1 MSLKDNWDDLI
12 DGESEVVVKPIND
25 IAHAVIEAEGN
36 IQDIKNNYRQTVANA
51 LKGSASGEA
60 VVLEGV
66 SPIEHSLGVK
76 VSSKNLLDFKNIT
89 IAYNPASGIT
99 YNKSDTAIEINN
111 DGNTYNGSVTFNV
124 PMTDDM
130 WGKTLTLSYKHE
142 AAGMRIAQISLF
154 FNKGGTQVFSGNALN
169 GVGTFKAPNKGE
181 ADSIQIRFTCYLET
195 SGVAGSITYSDV
207 QVEKGTTATVWTPY
221 VDDVSAVKLRVQG
234 GNLIPYPYIFTE
246 VSKNGTT
253 FKVNEDGSVKIS
265 GTPTQ
270 NYNHNLTNKIDIKPY
285 IGCSISIPFIS
296 DNTAVPRFFMHLFRK
311 DGTATYNF
319 LRSDRANQVTAVVP
333 SDADEFIVGVEATTS
348 FDGVA
353 TTIYPQ
359 LRLGDSV
366 GEYEPYIEPIEYSIG
381 DDIRSIYPTTT
392 LTTDT
397 AGVLIEVEYNK
408 DINKAF
414 AELQQAIIS
423 LGGNV

>member
-1 MSLKDNWDDLI
+1 MTREEQEQKILENVPRVFAAGRNSMS
-12 DGESEVVVKPIND
+12 
-25 IAHAVIEAEGN
+25 N
-36 IQDIKNNYRQTVANA
+36 IVANA
-51 LKGSASGEA
+51 LKGSAMGEA

-76 VSSKNLLDFKNIT
+76 VSSKNLLEF
-89 IAYNPASGIT
+89 APAVSEAVTNGIT
-99 YNKSDTAIEINN
+99 CRNN
-111 DGNTYNGSVTFNV
+111 GNGSYYIKGTATGDAALYIFKAQDKQLYLKAGNYTISGALPNLVGMYVYNADWSYMKGSSESAVVTI
-124 PMTDDM
+124 PKDDYY
-130 WGKTLTLSYKHE
+130 GVYFHIK
-142 AAGMRIAQISLF
+142 
-154 FNKGGTQVFSGNALN
+154 N
-169 GVGTFKAPNKGE
+169 GVTVDATMCP
-181 ADSIQIRFTCYLET
+181 QL
-195 SGVAGSITYSDV
+195 
-207 QVEKGTTATVWTPY
+207 EKGTSATYPRPY
-221 VDDVSAVKLRVQG
+221 VADVSAVKLRVQG

-253 FKVNEDGSVKIS
+253 FKVNEDGSVEIS

-319 LRSDRANQVTAVVP
+319 LRSDRANLVTAVVP

-397 AGVLIEVEYNK
+397 AGVLIEAEYNK

-414 AELQQAIIS
+414 EELRKVIIS
-423 LGGNV
+423 LGGIL